1 MNAAQQGACTGQDVE
16 YMLIALIL
24 TMLQWAIGQLMRERQ
39 FILPVYLLI
48 RSVWVKLANVIFELL
63 SDVILVLKSNYA
75 SNQLKEYTNR
85 FCRWEDKKWGG
96 DGWPPALFL
105 PGLRK
110 WSR

>member
-48 RSVWVKLANVIFELL
+48 RSV
-63 SDVILVLKSNYA
+63 
-75 SNQLKEYTNR
+75 
-85 FCRWEDKKWGG
+85 
-96 DGWPPALFL
+96 
-105 PGLRK
+105 
-110 WSR
+110 